1 MKKAEPSTKDD
12 ILHLDK
18 KIDDSVEDLAVMIQE
33 TMVTK
38 DEFYEFQKRAFET
51 FATKEDLKA
60 FVTKEEFHT
69 TMDYVITAMDSI
81 AKDVKDIK
89 GEMVMMNANH
99 QRLAAIVELYHP
111 A

>member
-1 MKKAEPSTKDD
+1 
-12 ILHLDK
+12 
-18 KIDDSVEDLAVMIQE
+18 
-33 TMVTK
+33 
-38 DEFYEFQKRAFET
+38 
-51 FATKEDLKA
+51 
-60 FVTKEEFHT
+60 
-69 TMDYVITAMDSI
+69 MDYVITAMDSI